1 MALLAVVAIGAG
13 ATISSARSAV
23 VTGALMLLCVFLLF
37 LLLMMVLAK
46 VFELGAGKGTANGTD
61 DTMVH
66 LVASVCT
73 SSTTCQGTHHTTVTF
88 DSRLATV

>member
-37 LLLMMVLAK
+37 LLLMMVLAIVLK
-46 VFELGAGKGTANGTD
+46 LGASEGATNRAD
-61 DTMVH
+61 DAMVH

-73 SSTTCQGTHHTTVTF
+73 SSSTC
-88 DSRLATV
+88 